1 MKNTGNNTVLDFAI
15 IGAGIAGLTAA
26 KDIDALGY
34 SSAVFEKARGT
45 GGRLSSKR
53 AINTNGQAMAFDLG
67 CSSISA
73 RSEGF
78 AHQLD
83 SWHLKGIVAPWCTDE
98 QDKTHYVGVSR
109 NSALTR
115 HLSNGLTCHFA
126 MRISG
131 LEKKAGLWH
140 LLADTDG
147 GTEVIAQARNVVIS
161 APPAQAY
168 DLLPSNSALKPILEH
183 VNVAAQWVMAVEVE
197 YLASEIAAM
206 EYPESDIIHAI
217 SHESTKPERDQR
229 EGHCILQIQATAQWS
244 EQHLEQPSDVIH
256 DLLLQELERILD
268 ETLKVTHHHVH
279 RWLYSYITKGLQN
292 REAYLWDPEG
302 LGLIGDYISAEFEGI
317 ESSWMSG
324 KQLASW
330 LTLSNQLAYS

>member
-1 MKNTGNNTVLDFAI
+1 MKHTEILDFAV

-34 SSAVFEKARGT
+34 SLAVFEKARGT

-53 AINTNGQAMAFDLG
+53 VVNQLDEAMAFDLG

-73 RSEGF
+73 NSEGF

-83 SWHLKGIVAPWCTDE
+83 SWHLKGIIAPWCIDE
-98 QDKTHYVGVSR
+98 HDKTHYVGISR

-115 HLSNGLTCHFA
+115 YLSKDITCHFA
-126 MRISG
+126 TCITG
-131 LEKKAGLWH
+131 LEKKAGIWH
-140 LLADTDG
+140 LLAEDKNG
-147 GTEVIAQARNVVIS
+147 IEVVAQARNVIIA

-168 DLLPSNSALKPILEH
+168 DLLPSSSALKPLLEQ
-183 VNVAAQWVMAVEVE
+183 VDVAAQWVMAVEVE
-197 YLASEIAAM
+197 HLATEVAAM
-206 EYPESDIIHAI
+206 EYPQSDIIHAI

-229 EGHCILQIQATAQWS
+229 EDRCILQIQATSKWS
-244 EQHLEQPSDVIH
+244 QQNLEQSADAIK
-256 DLLLQELERILD
+256 DLLLQELNTVLG
-268 ETLKVTHHHVH
+268 ETLNVTHHHVH
-279 RWLYSYITKGLQN
+279 RWLYSYISTGLQN
-292 REAYLWDPEG
+292 REAYLWDQEG
-302 LGLIGDYISAEFEGI
+302 LGLVGDYISAEFEGI

-330 LTLSNQLAYS
+330 LTLNDQLAYSQ